1 MRIFI
6 DCRML
11 DKSGIGRYIQDI
23 LIGICSLDP
32 DIQLMLGGDPQE
44 IRSFLNSNPSTSKY
58 LIDIMSFH
66 SPIYSI
72 EEQCYGGI
80 LLNNLNKSIDLFH
93 FPHYNVPYLFSGA
106 FVVTIHDL
114 IHTLFP
120 EYYGMARARMASIIL
135 KRSLVNAKRI
145 IAVSQSTATDINKA
159 FPGVAHKVRV
169 VYEYPSEF
177 FNPQPISDIISFKEK
192 NKLSRYILYV
202 GNRKLHKNIE
212 RLVMAFQLLSRQFTD
227 LQLLIIGKKFKA
239 NDEVSILL
247 KSLQNNDIIE
257 FDECSDEELRFFYCG
272 AEALVLPS
280 LYEGFGLTAL
290 EAMACGTPVVV
301 SDVASLPEI
310 VGTAGLY
317 FNPYNTKN
325 MAEVIQEIL
334 SNKILHDELRAAGLA
349 RVKLFDRE
357 MSARKTFEIYQEAL
371 TDMR

>member
-1 MRIFI
+1 
-6 DCRML
+6 
-11 DKSGIGRYIQDI
+11 
-23 LIGICSLDP
+23 
-32 DIQLMLGGDPQE
+32 LGGDPVE
-44 IRSFLNSNPSTSKY
+44 IHSFLNSNSLVSKH
-58 LIDIMSFH
+58 LIDIISFR

-80 LLNNLNKSIDLFH
+80 LLNSLKKSADLFH
-93 FPHYNVPYLFSGA
+93 FPHYNVPLFFSGH
-106 FVVTIHDL
+106 FVVTVHDL
-114 IHTLFP
+114 VHMLFP
-120 EYYGMARARMASIIL
+120 EYFGTARAKMASIIL

-145 IAVSQSTATDINKA
+145 IAVSQATAMDIKKT
-159 FPGVAHKVRV
+159 FPDVAHKVCI

-177 FNPQPISDIISFKEK
+177 FNPQPIFDITSFKEK
-192 NKLSRYILYV
+192 NNLSHYILYV
-202 GNRKLHKNIE
+202 GNRKPHKNIK
-212 RLVMAFQLLSRQFTD
+212 RLIMAFQLLNHQFPN
-227 LQLLIIGKKFKA
+227 LQLVIVGKKFTA

-257 FDECSDEELRFFYCG
+257 LDECDDEELRFFYCG
-272 AEALVLPS
+272 AEALILPS

-317 FNPYNTKN
+317 FNPYNTEN
-325 MAEVIQEIL
+325 MAEMIHEIL

-349 RVKLFDRE
+349 RVKLFTRE
-357 MSARKTFEIYQEAL
+357 ISARKTFEVYQKAL